1 MGCVLAIE
9 PVHHENLSDSN
20 TFVLINMH
28 GSSGYKS
35 CKRSR
40 TVVNFLG
47 ENQQLE
53 YTPSMKF
60 TWRIENFST
69 LKTKKLYSKIF
80 TVGGYKWRILVFPK
94 GNNVDYL
101 SIYLDV
107 ADSATLPHGWSRYAE
122 FSLSVVNQIL
132 PKCSIQK
139 DTKHQFNAR
148 ESDWGFT
155 SFIPLSDLSNPRR
168 SYIVNDTVI
177 IEAEVVTGTVAATP
191 VASEDRAGLKKS
203 AKKPAASKKVSP
215 LTSPLIETASQ
226 TETGQQIEDEEEE
239 YKQEA
244 KLEEEEDKKEEP
256 EEEAT
261 DSTPSNRS
269 SLPPQPKV
277 KCKMLPLR
285 LVERSFRINRPN
297 KLIDLT
303 QDSIGESTS
312 IATETQLTP
321 EKTLNH
327 EIEARLAELRNLIP
341 EKKSTVD
348 VLTSTKSIL
357 LEELDVEGKQ
367 IMAEKKQAADVAE
380 AAKLAA
386 EDAQQM
392 KKTTATFAF
401 PKLPQTFHLNSTPTI
416 PPVKFRG
423 LSSALVLLPVPAS
436 SSSPQSTVNFSVSGI
451 DSPFPDRQV
460 AVPPSMTMMATPPLD
475 QEDEEMLVPHSD
487 LVEGPQ
493 PMEVSQVEPASTVEN
508 QQVEDP
514 PSMRFTWAIE
524 NFSRLNTKK
533 HYSDIFIVGGY
544 KWRILIFP
552 KGNNVDHLSMYLDVA
567 DSATLQ
573 YGWIRYAQ
581 FSLAVVNQIHPKYS
595 IRKDTQHQF
604 NARESD
610 WGFTSFMLLNDLYD
624 PSRGYLVNDVVIVEA
639 EVAVRKIQDYWSYD
653 SKKETGY
660 VGLKNQGATCYM
672 NSLLQTLYHI
682 PYFRKA
688 VYHMPTTENDMP
700 TGSIPLALQSLFYKL
715 QYNDTS
721 VATKELT
728 KSFGWD
734 TYDSFMQHDVQELN
748 RVLSEKLEDK
758 MKGTVVEGTIQQL
771 FEGHHMNYIECINV
785 DYKSTRK
792 ESFYDLQL
800 DVKGCRDV
808 YASFDKYVEVER
820 LEGDNKYHA
829 EEHGLQD
836 AKKGVLFIDFP
847 PVLQLQLKRFEYDF
861 MRDTMVKI
869 NDRYEFPLQLDLDRE
884 NGKYLS
890 PEADRSV
897 RNLYTLHSVLVHSG
911 GVHGGHYYAFIR
923 PTLSDQW
930 YKFDDERV
938 TKEDMKRA
946 LEEQYGGEEELPQTN
961 PGLNNTPFKFT
972 KYSNAYMLVYIR
984 ESDKDKII
992 CNVDEKDI
1000 AEHLRIRLKKE
1011 QEEKEDKRR
1020 YKAQAHLFTIIKVA
1034 RDEDLA
1040 EQIGKDIYFDLV
1052 DHDKV
1057 RSFRVQKQTAFHAFK
1072 EEVAKEFG
1080 IPVQY
1085 QRFWIWAKRQNHTYR
1100 PNRPLTA
1107 QEEAQSVGQ
1116 LREMSNK
1123 THNAELKLFLE
1134 VERGP
1139 DLHPIPLPEKTREH
1153 ILLFFKLYNPE
1164 KGELRYV
1171 GRLLVKSSGKPIEYI
1186 MKLNQMAGFAPDE
1199 ELDLY
1204 EEIKFEPCVM
1214 CEHLDRR
1221 TSFRLS
1227 QIEDGD
1233 IICFQ
1238 KSHPLESEEEC
1249 QYPDVPSFLEY
1260 VHNRQVV
1267 RFRTL
1272 ERPKEDEFSL
1282 ELSKIHNY
1290 DEVVEKVA
1298 QKIGLDDPSKI
1309 RLTSHNCYSQQPK
1322 PQPIKYRG
1330 VEHLSEMLVHY
1341 NQTTDILYY
1350 EVLDIPL
1357 PELQGLKNLKV
1368 AFHHATK
1375 DEVVIHNI
1383 RLPKQSTVGDVIN
1396 ELKAKVELS
1405 HPTAEL
1411 RLLEVFYHKIYK
1423 IFPPTEKIEN
1433 INDQYWTLR
1442 AEEIP
1447 EEEKNL
1453 SPHDRLIHVYHF
1465 TRETAQNQMQ
1475 VQNFGEPFFLVIHE
1489 GETIA
1494 EVKVRIQKKLQVP
1507 DEEFAKWKFAFLSLG
1522 RPEYLQ
1528 DSDTVFNRF
1537 QRRDVYGAWEQYLGL
1552 EHADNTP
1559 KRSYVNQNRHTFER
1573 PALEAAKERLFT
1585 VDTPCMSVY
1594 CLCMLIA
1601 SAFRKAPL
1609 DLRGCWLSIY
1619 NSSVI

>member
-1 MGCVLAIE
+1 
-9 PVHHENLSDSN
+9 
-20 TFVLINMH
+20 
-28 GSSGYKS
+28 
-35 CKRSR
+35 
-40 TVVNFLG
+40 
-47 ENQQLE
+47 
-53 YTPSMKF
+53 
-60 TWRIENFST
+60 
-69 LKTKKLYSKIF
+69 
-80 TVGGYKWRILVFPK
+80 
-94 GNNVDYL
+94 
-101 SIYLDV
+101 
-107 ADSATLPHGWSRYAE
+107 
-122 FSLSVVNQIL
+122 
-132 PKCSIQK
+132 
-139 DTKHQFNAR
+139 
-148 ESDWGFT
+148 
-155 SFIPLSDLSNPRR
+155 
-168 SYIVNDTVI
+168 
-177 IEAEVVTGTVAATP
+177 
-191 VASEDRAGLKKS
+191 
-203 AKKPAASKKVSP
+203 
-215 LTSPLIETASQ
+215 
-226 TETGQQIEDEEEE
+226 
-239 YKQEA
+239 
-244 KLEEEEDKKEEP
+244 
-256 EEEAT
+256 
-261 DSTPSNRS
+261 
-269 SLPPQPKV
+269 
-277 KCKMLPLR
+277 
-285 LVERSFRINRPN
+285 
-297 KLIDLT
+297 
-303 QDSIGESTS
+303 
-312 IATETQLTP
+312 
-321 EKTLNH
+321 
-327 EIEARLAELRNLIP
+327 
-341 EKKSTVD
+341 
-348 VLTSTKSIL
+348 
-357 LEELDVEGKQ
+357 
-367 IMAEKKQAADVAE
+367 
-380 AAKLAA
+380 
-386 EDAQQM
+386 
-392 KKTTATFAF
+392 
-401 PKLPQTFHLNSTPTI
+401 
-416 PPVKFRG
+416 
-423 LSSALVLLPVPAS
+423 
-436 SSSPQSTVNFSVSGI
+436 
-451 DSPFPDRQV
+451 
-460 AVPPSMTMMATPPLD
+460 MTMMTPSPLD

-493 PMEVSQVEPASTVEN
+493 PMEVAQVEQTSTVEN
-508 QQVEDP
+508 QPVEDP
-514 PSMRFTWAIE
+514 PSMKFTWTIE
-524 NFSRLNTKK
+524 NFTRLNTKK
-533 HYSDIFIVGGY
+533 HYSDIFIVGSY
-544 KWRILIFP
+544 KWRVLIFP

-567 DSATLQ
+567 DSTALP
-573 YGWIRYAQ
+573 YGWSRYAQ
-581 FSLAVVNQIHPKYS
+581 FSLAVVNQIHNKYS

-610 WGFTSFMLLNDLYD
+610 WGFTSFMPLSELYD
-624 PSRGYLVNDVVIVEA
+624 PSRGYLVNDTVVIEA
-639 EVAVRKIQDYWSYD
+639 EVAVCKVLDYWSYD

-682 PYFRKA
+682 SYFRKA

-700 TGSIPLALQSLFYKL
+700 TGSIPLALQSLFFKL

-748 RVLSEKLEDK
+748 RVLCEKLEDK

-785 DYKSTRK
+785 EYKSTRK

-890 PEADRSV
+890 PESDRSV

-930 YKFDDERV
+930 FKFDDERV
-938 TKEDMKRA
+938 TKEDVKRA

-961 PGLNNTPFKFT
+961 PGFNNTPFKFT

-1020 YKAQAHLFTIIKVA
+1020 YKAQAHLYTIIKVA
-1034 RDEDLA
+1034 RDEDLK

-1057 RSFRVQKQTAFHAFK
+1057 RNFRIQKQTQFSLFK
-1072 EEVAKEFG
+1072 EEVAKELG
-1080 IPVQY
+1080 IPVQF

-1100 PNRPLTA
+1100 PNRPLTP

-1116 LREMSNK
+1116 LREVSNK

-1134 VERGP
+1134 VELGL
-1139 DLHPIPLPEKTREH
+1139 DLRPIAPPEKTKED
-1153 ILLFFKLYNPE
+1153 ILLFIKLYDPE
-1164 KGELRYV
+1164 KQELRYV
-1171 GRLLVKSSGKPIEYI
+1171 GRLFVKNSSKPIEI
-1186 MKLNQMAGFAPDE
+1186 LAKLNQMAGFASE
-1199 ELDLY
+1199 EEIELY

-1214 CEHLDRR
+1214 CEHLDKRA
-1221 TSFRLS
+1221 SFRTS

-1238 KSHPLESEEEC
+1238 KSPPENEGDC
-1249 QYPDVPSFLEY
+1249 RNPDVPSYLEY
-1260 VHNRQVV
+1260 VHNRQIVH
-1267 RFRTL
+1267 FRSL
-1272 ERPKEDEFSL
+1272 EKAKEDDFCL
-1282 ELSKIHNY
+1282 ELSKLHTY
-1290 DEVVEKVA
+1290 DDVVERVA
-1298 QKIGLDDPSKI
+1298 RQIGLDDPSKI

-1330 VEHLSEMLVHY
+1330 VEHLSDMLVHY
-1341 NQTTDILYY
+1341 NQTSDILYY

-1396 ELKAKVELS
+1396 ELKTKVELS
-1405 HPTAEL
+1405 HPNAEL

-1423 IFPPTEKIEN
+1423 FAILPSQIFPPNEKIEN

-1453 SPHDRLIHVYHF
+1453 GPQDRLIHVYHF
-1465 TRETAQNQMQ
+1465 TKESGQNQMQ
-1475 VQNFGEPFFLVIHE
+1475 VQNFGEPFFLAIHE
-1489 GETIA
+1489 GETLA
-1494 EVKVRIQKKLQVP
+1494 EVKMRIQKKLQVP

-1528 DSDTVFNRF
+1528 DSDVVFTRF

-1552 EHADNTP
+1552 EHSDNTP
-1559 KRSYVNQNRHTFER
+1559 KRSYAVNQNRHTFEK
-1573 PALEAAKERLFT
+1573 PVK
-1585 VDTPCMSVY
+1585 
-1594 CLCMLIA
+1594 
-1601 SAFRKAPL
+1601 
-1609 DLRGCWLSIY
+1609 IY
-1619 NSSVI
+1619 N